1 MKYIYGKRDAPDGA
15 GLFIGLL
22 NKDNSIDKNLTR
34 FVMRLA
40 DSEYYGAAEPP
51 VRCGESH
58 QERHCQSLRLLCQA
72 FMARIYV

>member
-40 DSEYYGAAEPP
+40 DSTCYTIIVNEIGVAKIEKK
-51 VRCGESH
+51 V
-58 QERHCQSLRLLCQA
+58 
-72 FMARIYV
+72 